1 MRKLL
6 IAGFIA
12 SFSLMT
18 SLPAAAATEA
28 TEASANAAIATAAK
42 AQKKAARKHAEWRDI
57 KKFLKKAGAAVKSGD
72 YDKATKLAKKAT
84 FQAKMGIQQA
94 AEQKNAGPLF

>member
-12 SFSLMT
+12 SLSLMT
-18 SLPAAAATEA
+18 SLPSVAA
-28 TEASANAAIATAAK
+28 TEASANAAIETASK
-42 AQKKAARKHAEWRDI
+42 AQKKAARQHAEWRDI

-72 YDKATKLAKKAT
+72 YAKATKLAKKAQ
-84 FQAKMGIQQA
+84 FQAEMGMQQA